1 MARLQGKLT
10 WAFLTRLDTKF
21 TPCWRVNIVLD
32 KEEAKK
38 AKEMGLRVTRT
49 DDLKDPISAALGPYQ
64 VKITRY
70 EEKRGKL
77 RGQKNEPPTL
87 IDVDNEPITEIVGNG
102 SEAIV
107 GFRLYEW
114 NNNFGKGISAD
125 LEKVKILTLVP
136 YVPPTEEKTE
146 TVEKEIVSD
155 EKDDF

>member
-1 MARLQGKLT
+1 MARLQGKVT
-10 WAFLTRLDTKF
+10 WAFLTRLDTRY
-21 TPCWRVNIVLD
+21 TPSWRVNLILD
-32 KEEAKK
+32 KEEARK

-49 DDLKDPISAALGPYQ
+49 DDLKDPVSAALGPYQ
-64 VKITRY
+64 VKFTRL
-70 EEKRGKL
+70 EEKRGKYK
-77 RGQKNEPPTL
+77 GQKNDPPIL
-87 IDVDNEPITEIVGNG
+87 IDVDNNPITEIVGNG

-136 YVPPTEEKTE
+136 YEPVNPESTRE
-146 TVEKEIVSD
+146 EKEIETD